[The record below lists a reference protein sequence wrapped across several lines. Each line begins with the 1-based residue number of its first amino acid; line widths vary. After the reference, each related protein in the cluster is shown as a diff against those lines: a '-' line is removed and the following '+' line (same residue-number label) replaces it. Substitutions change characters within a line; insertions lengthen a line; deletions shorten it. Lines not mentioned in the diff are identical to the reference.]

1 LKRKANPAKTEA
13 SPAPKDISSSNGVTI
28 SAPPLATRKRR
39 RVQITS
45 EDEWGYTKPKRRLSG
60 ADPKK
65 GGTSGRSPKRRRAS
79 SPGLR
84 KSASERLPS
93 AGDSQLDADGETDP
107 DVVEVE
113 DELMQVSAGDAEE
126 NNVKTKAETRSPVTA
141 SGSANTSKKIA
152 FDDLEHFYNGNPIDI
167 DQNTDEQVSVQ
178 KPETRLLQSPPPAT
192 SLPPDDAA
200 PESQV
205 PASPT
210 PGPSDSLF
218 DSPSRLSNEAPEDQG
233 DPILPPHRA
242 RAANPLV
249 KLIEPTTLETT
260 GKRSRITAKA
270 RLLSIH
276 TTSVSSTGG
285 PSLGVATRGGKPGP
299 SRSSSGLINK
309 NRSSLLTATKGAL
322 KSVKGR
328 FSSTTI
334 ERDEPDEIEEAP
346 VACGTTEGDRLVAC
360 DEDVVVDQDRQ
371 AVSISQPGSPPS
383 GEELLELAGLQ
394 TDLETLPDYEDD
406 SAAPTQDVGP
416 LGSNLTSA
424 PAEEELPNKSSVEVT
439 EECKANDPVADTSVS
454 EVEQKAPTPVTSDSS
469 VPPVVAPP
477 ADEDV
482 KKRYCTLQL
491 WLVL

>member
-1 LKRKANPAKTEA
+1 M
-13 SPAPKDISSSNGVTI
+13 
-28 SAPPLATRKRR
+28 
-39 RVQITS
+39 QITS
-45 EDEWGYTKPKRRLSG
+45 EDEWGYTRPKRRVSR

-65 GGTSGRSPKRRRAS
+65 GGTSARSPKRRRAS

-126 NNVKTKAETRSPVTA
+126 NNVKTEVRSPVTA
-141 SGSANTSKKIA
+141 SGNANTSKGIA
-152 FDDLEHFYNGNPIDI
+152 FDDLEHFYSGKPIVI

-178 KPETRLLQSPPPAT
+178 KLETQLLQSSPPAT

-210 PGPSDSLF
+210 LGPSDPLF
-218 DSPSRLSNEAPEDQG
+218 DSPSRHSDEAPENQK
-233 DPILPPHRA
+233 DPILPAHRA

-249 KLIEPTTLETT
+249 KLIEPNTLETT
-260 GKRSRITAKA
+260 NKQSRITAKA
-270 RLLSIH
+270 RLMSIH
-276 TTSVSSTGG
+276 TTSVPSTSGL
-285 PSLGVATRGGKPGP
+285 SLGVAKRGGKPGP
-299 SRSSSGLINK
+299 GRSSSGLMSK

-328 FSSTTI
+328 FSSTAI
-334 ERDEPDEIEEAP
+334 ERDDPDEIEEAP
-346 VACGTTEGDRLVAC
+346 VACGTTEGDKLVASWD
-360 DEDVVVDQDRQ
+360 DEDVVIDQDQQ
-371 AVSISQPGSPPS
+371 AVSISQPGRPPS

-406 SAAPTQDVGP
+406 SAALTQGVHA
-416 LGSNLTSA
+416 LGSKT
-424 PAEEELPNKSSVEVT
+424 PTEEDLPNKSSVEVT
-439 EECKANDPVADTSVS
+439 EECKASDPVADAPVS

-477 ADEDV
+477 ADDDV
-482 KKRYCTLQL
+482 KKRYCTPHLSSIL
-491 WLVL
+491 